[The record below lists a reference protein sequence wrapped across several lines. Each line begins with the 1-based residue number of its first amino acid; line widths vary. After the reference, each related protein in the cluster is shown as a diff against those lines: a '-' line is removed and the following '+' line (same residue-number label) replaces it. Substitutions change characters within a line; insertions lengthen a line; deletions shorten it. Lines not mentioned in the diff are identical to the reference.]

1 MLERHKG
8 VSVNRQRQTAK
19 NVAAGRTVKE
29 RSVLV
34 YKRTKNLGSIT
45 QRWSHLKGIWTA
57 KKHLRTS

>member
-1 MLERHKG
+1 MLERHTG

-34 YKRTKNLGSIT
+34 YKRTKNLGTIT
-45 QRWSHLKGIWTA
+45 QGGATLKGSGLRKNI
-57 KKHLRTS
+57 RTS